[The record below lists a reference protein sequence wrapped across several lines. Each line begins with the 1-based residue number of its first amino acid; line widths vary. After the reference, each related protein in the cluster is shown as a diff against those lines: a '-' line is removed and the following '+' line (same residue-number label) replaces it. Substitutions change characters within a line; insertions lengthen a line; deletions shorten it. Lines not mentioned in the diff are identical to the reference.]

1 MIRRLIS
8 AILSLLIFVVAVGV
22 SLHYGYECL
31 LCYKSSEW
39 ETTNGKVIFN
49 GKEEF
54 PFGKFVDKIP
64 AVAEH
69 IPAEVREA
77 KIPMRVVRYQYDLGT
92 ETKTADR
99 VMFGRFVLLD
109 ALPIDFNNL
118 HADYPV
124 GEEVEVTYNPL
135 DPGYAVLK
143 PSMLREGLIALGLG
157 VFFSIACGGSFFVK
171 RRK

>member
-1 MIRRLIS
+1 
-8 AILSLLIFVVAVGV
+8 
-22 SLHYGYECL
+22 
-31 LCYKSSEW
+31 
-39 ETTNGKVIFN
+39 
-49 GKEEF
+49 
-54 PFGKFVDKIP
+54 
-64 AVAEH
+64 
-69 IPAEVREA
+69 
-77 KIPMRVVRYQYDLGT
+77 
-92 ETKTADR
+92 
-99 VMFGRFVLLD
+99 MFGRFVLLD